1 MNRSIFSR
9 LAPVFICIFGI
20 IVTGCGGNGKVD
32 SGFSAYVDAFTGGI
46 VNGNSDIIVE
56 LTSPAGGISGTEEEI
71 SDKLTSLFSF
81 SPELKGRARLVT
93 PERIAFTPVPG
104 TLKPGKTYSCDFK
117 LSRIAAT
124 DKEHSIF
131 KFSFRAAR
139 KQASLSTGNIII
151 RSPDPSKASVN
162 GRIAFS
168 EAVGTENPASLIEVK
183 YDGKAEVEAELGDNG
198 ESLYF
203 TISGLDRPEIGAK
216 DKILKIKFLPGKT
229 GIEACQDAEVA
240 IPARNGFRIIGEQ
253 AGENGGVDIM
263 FSEPLDPGQNLSGLV
278 NSGKEYYKE
287 EAEAR
292 ISDNILSVYPADA
305 RHIIYIEP
313 GISSTDGNRLSSSW
327 RSAASLA
334 SDLPEVWFPYEGSI
348 LPDPAS
354 ASLAFRAQ
362 NLRAVDVTV
371 VEIFPSNVLM
381 YLQDNN
387 LNGRSDIRRAG
398 RAIYKSTIN
407 LEGEGGDLRTARD
420 YTLNL
425 SGLFKKDSGAIYRIR
440 LTFKQEY
447 YIHSKKSSYEGL
459 VRTSQGGLTEEEEET
474 WDIAETYYYYDNQFD
489 WSQYDWRDREDPST
503 PSYYM
508 DYNFPERSIMAS
520 SLGVIA
526 KYSGAKVGDGT
537 LLWVAVNDLNTA
549 EPVSG
554 AEITAYSFQ
563 LQQVGKGKSAS
574 GGLCEVECSGRPFAI
589 KVKKGDSVTWLK
601 VNDGNEKSL
610 SRFDTGGEVL
620 QKGLKGF
627 VYGDRGVWRP
637 GDTLNLSLMVHGLPD
652 GHPAS
657 MTVYSPEGQ
666 YFTKRI
672 SKGLNGL
679 YTFSFATGLDSPTGI
694 WNAYFKVGG
703 ATFHKS
709 LHIETIKPNRLKIN
723 ADISGDVLRAGYAAT
738 ASISSNWLTGPAA
751 SGLTAGMEMTLTRD
765 NAPFKGFE
773 DYVFSDQGKDFSS
786 TSANIWTT
794 KLDEDG
800 KSSATIQLPASSDA
814 PGMLKAT
821 IVTSVNEEGG
831 DQSIDVMTRRYSP
844 FSGYVGVKLPS
855 DYIETGKDNTISVAV
870 LDADGRRKS
879 GDIVEWRIFKLDWS
893 WWWESRK
900 EPLDSYI
907 NGRNAKAVSSGKATS
922 KGGDINIDVNIEDS
936 QWGRYLIYVRDL
948 SSGHYTGQIFFADW
962 PAYRERSD
970 RKDPSAPTMLS
981 FSMDKKSYKAGESAT
996 VFIPAAEDGM
1006 ALVSVENGRGVLKS
1020 SWVRTSAGGDTPW
1033 TLKVTEDMAP
1043 NFYVHITLVEPYAK
1057 AGAGNPVRMYGV
1069 MPAMVEAPESHIEPV
1084 ITMPDKLHPEEPF
1097 TLKISEKKGRPM
1109 TYTLAI
1115 VDEGLLDIT
1124 GFRTPDPW
1132 AAMNRR
1138 EALGV
1143 RTWDMYDEVLRGGA
1157 GIMSSM
1163 FSIGGDEDIVK
1174 GVRKGN
1180 RFNPVV
1186 KFLGP
1191 FALKSGTGSHKIKLP
1206 MYVGSVRVMVV
1217 AGQGGAYGNADKT
1230 VPVTAPVM
1238 VVPTLPR
1245 IASCGETITLPVN
1258 VFVME
1263 EGISSVKVAVK
1274 CEGALSPAGETSA
1287 GLTFN
1292 GTGDKMTR
1300 FTLKAADA
1308 AGPAK
1313 VTVTA
1318 EGGGHRIT
1326 ETVNMEVR
1334 NPAPHVIDGRDA
1346 VLAAGESI
1354 EFKFAP
1360 FNENAEDKVW
1370 VEAGGT
1376 PSVDWNRMFR
1386 YMRHYPHSCSEQ
1398 ICSKGLTL
1406 LYALQDLTE
1415 ENARSAREMI
1425 PQAIEAL
1432 YSRQRSDGGIVY
1444 WPGAGQSSEWVS
1456 SMALEF
1462 LSAAKAEGF
1471 KVAGDVVNALVK
1483 YQKGCVNAYKRSTG
1497 YALDDLGQAYR
1508 LFSLAVSG
1516 NADEAS
1522 MNRLK
1527 LGGNL
1532 SWPATMMLASAYS
1545 ACGKAAVGKEIIEEF
1560 GDSSREWTPSDM
1572 TFGSSLRDNAIMLE
1586 ALVRTGDISGAVS
1599 NAAGILRNYDAGWW
1613 NTQESFFIA
1622 KAFRELS
1629 AKVTKDK
1636 INAEVTNSKSKSG
1649 RKGVTVWNIDSN
1661 AGITK
1666 VTNHSEGPIFVRF
1679 TAVSQPAPDEA
1690 IKAASNGGLK
1700 FNVRYTGQDGEPVD
1714 ALELTQGD
1722 EFTAVITV
1730 TNTSATGDFRNLALT
1745 YLIPSGWEII
1755 NGRLTGTE
1763 DNSDGK
1769 YDRLGIRDDRALLYF
1784 DLPMGTYKKFRIR
1797 LRAAYEGNY
1806 ILPSASCEC
1815 MYDRSVNACT
1825 ESQRCTVQRP
1835 GK

>member
-1 MNRSIFSR
+1 MNRSIFSH
-9 LAPVFICIFGI
+9 LAPLFICICGI
-20 IVTGCGGNGKVD
+20 IVAGCGGRDKVD

-46 VNGNSDIIVE
+46 VSGNSDIIVE
-56 LTSPAGGISGTEEEI
+56 LTAPASGISGTEEEI

-81 SPELKGRARLVT
+81 SPALKGRARLVT
-93 PERIAFTPVPG
+93 PERIAFAPVPG
-104 TLKPGKTYSCDFK
+104 SLKPGKTYNCDFK

-124 DKEHSIF
+124 DREHSTF
-131 KFSFRAAR
+131 KFSFIAAR
-139 KQASLSTGNIII
+139 KQASLSTENIII
-151 RSPDPSKASVN
+151 RSSDPSKASVT
-162 GRIAFS
+162 GRITFS
-168 EAVGTENPASLIEVK
+168 EAVETENPASLIEVK
-183 YDGKAEVEAELGDNG
+183 YDGEAEVEAELGDNG
-198 ESLYF
+198 ESVYF
-203 TISGLDRPEIGAK
+203 TISGLDRPATNAK
-216 DKILKIKFLPGKT
+216 DKTLKIKFLPKKT
-229 GIEACQDAEVA
+229 GFEACQDAEVS
-240 IPARNGFRIIGEQ
+240 IPARNEFRIIGER

-263 FSEPLDPGQNLSGLV
+263 FSEPLDPRQNLSGLV
-278 NSGKEYYKE
+278 NSGSDYYKE

-292 ISDNILSVYPADA
+292 ISDNILSVFPEDA
-305 RHIIYIEP
+305 GNLVYLEP
-313 GISSTDGNRLSSSW
+313 GIAATDGSRLAESW
-327 RSAASLA
+327 TTTARVAT
-334 SDLPEVWFPYEGSI
+334 DLPEVWFPYEGSI
-348 LPDPAS
+348 LPEKDA
-354 ASLAFRAQ
+354 AHLTFRAQ
-362 NLRAVDVTV
+362 NLMAVDVRIIK
-371 VEIFPSNVLM
+371 IFPSNILM
-381 YLQDNN
+381 YLQDNDVDGNEN
-387 LNGRSDIRRAG
+387 LRRAG
-398 RAIYKSTIN
+398 RVIYRNTLHLDEN
-407 LEGEGGDLRTARD
+407 GGDLRTARD
-420 YTLNL
+420 YTLDL
-425 SGLFKKDSGAIYRIR
+425 SGLIEKDPGAIYRIM
-440 LTFKQEY
+440 LSFNENY
-447 YIHSKKSSYEGL
+447 YIHSETGNGL
-459 VRTSQGGLTEEEEET
+459 VKTSGGGVTEEDEEE
-474 WDIAETYYYYDNQFD
+474 WDIARTYYYDNNYD
-489 WSQYDWRDREDPST
+489 WSKYEWKDRYDPT
-503 PSYYM
+503 KPTYYM
-508 DYNFPERSIMAS
+508 GYRYPERSIMVS
-520 SLGVIA
+520 GLGVIA
-526 KYSGAKVGDGT
+526 KYSGAKAGDGT
-537 LLWVAVNDLNTA
+537 LLWVAVSDLNTA

-554 AEITAYSFQ
+554 AEITAYNFQ
-563 LQQVGKGKSAS
+563 LQQVGKSKSAS
-574 GGLCEVECSGRPFAI
+574 RGLCEVECSGRPFAI

-637 GDTLNLSLMVHGLPD
+637 GDTLNLSLMVHGLPE

-679 YTFSFATGLDSPTGI
+679 YTFSFATGQDSPTGI

-709 LHIETIKPNRLKIN
+709 LHIETIKPNRLKIK

-751 SGLTAGMEMTLTRD
+751 SGLAASMEMTLTRD
-765 NAPFKGFE
+765 NTPFKGFE
-773 DYVFSDQGKDFSS
+773 EYVFSDQGKDFSS
-786 TSANIWTT
+786 TSTNIWTT
-794 KLDEDG
+794 RLNEEG
-800 KSSATIQLPASSDA
+800 KSSARIQLPTSSDA

-893 WWWESRK
+893 WWWESRN

-907 NGRNAKAVSSGKATS
+907 NGSNAKAVSSGKVTS
-922 KGGDINIDVNIEDS
+922 TGSDISIPVNIDDS

-948 SSGHYTGQIFFADW
+948 SSGHCSGGIFFADW
-962 PAYRERSD
+962 PAYRGRAD
-970 RKDPSAPTMLS
+970 RKDPDAPAMLS
-981 FSMDKKSYKAGESAT
+981 FSMDKKSYKAGETAT

-1033 TLKVTEDMAP
+1033 TLKVTGDMAP
-1043 NFYVHITLVEPYAK
+1043 NFYVHITLVEPYSK

-1157 GIMSSM
+1157 GMMSSM
-1163 FSIGGDEDIVK
+1163 FSIGGDEDIIK
-1174 GVRKGN
+1174 GVRKEN

-1191 FALKSGTGSHKIKLP
+1191 FALKSGSDSHKIKLP

-1230 VPVTAPVM
+1230 VPVTSPVM

-1263 EGISSVKVAVK
+1263 EGISSVNVTVK
-1274 CEGALSPAGETSA
+1274 CEGALSLAGETTNRLSF
-1287 GLTFN
+1287 G
-1292 GTGDKMTR
+1292 GKDDKMTR
-1300 FTLKAADA
+1300 FTLKAAGTP
-1308 AGPAK
+1308 GPAK

-1318 EGGGHRIT
+1318 EGGGHKIT
-1326 ETVNMEVR
+1326 ETINMEVR

-1346 VLAAGESI
+1346 VLAAGESV
-1354 EFKFAP
+1354 EFRFSP
-1360 FNENAEDKVW
+1360 FEENTEDKVW
-1370 VEAGGT
+1370 IEAGGT

-1406 LYALQDLTE
+1406 LYALQDLSK
-1415 ENARSAREMI
+1415 ENIKTAKEMI
-1425 PQAIEAL
+1425 PQAIDAL
-1432 YSRQRSDGGIVY
+1432 YTRQRSDGGIVY

-1471 KVAGDVVNALVK
+1471 QVAGDVVNALVK
-1483 YQKGCVNAYKRSTG
+1483 YQKGRVNAYKRSTG

-1545 ACGKAAVGKEIIEEF
+1545 ACGKAAVGKEIIEAF
-1560 GDSSREWTPSDM
+1560 GDNAKEWTPSDM
-1572 TFGSSLRDNAIMLE
+1572 TFGSSLRENAIMLE

-1629 AKVTKDK
+1629 AKVTKSK
-1636 INAEVTNSKSKSG
+1636 IRAEVTNSKSMSE
-1649 RKGVTVWNIDSN
+1649 RNGVTIWNIDSN
-1661 AGITK
+1661 AGVAA
-1666 VTNHSEGPIFVRF
+1666 VTNNSEGPVFVRF
-1679 TAVSQPAPDEA
+1679 TAISQPTPGAV

-1700 FNVRYTGQDGEPVD
+1700 LNVRYIGQDGEPVD

-1730 TNTSATGDFRNLALT
+1730 SNNAATGDFRNLALT

-1769 YDRLGIRDDRALLYF
+1769 YDRLDIRDDRALLYF

-1797 LRAAYEGNY
+1797 LRAAYEGEY

-1825 ESQRCTVQRP
+1825 ESKRCLVQRP
-1835 GK
+1835 GQ